1 MRGAT
6 GSEFDEADLR
16 QVGSDRIWIEPKFA
30 CPTQIHLAQGGIHLD
45 PIREKLLEISEAGSR
60 SAPSESEAVATT
72 VNRERRGEGTE
83 KE

>member
-1 MRGAT
+1 MGGAT

-45 PIREKLLEISEAGSR
+45 PIREKLLEIPKRVPDLHQASL
-60 SAPSESEAVATT
+60 
-72 VNRERRGEGTE
+72 RRWRP
-83 KE
+83 